1 MTGNCLR
8 TLGNY
13 PESLEIASGSPAGR
27 LKFLQIDSRY
37 QNYMLQRYMLQLDV
51 HVAVG
56 FSGLNLSLFPTYAV
70 GLQRFL
76 TICRSP
82 AIIYSDF
89 GQVAGVRRPFSAIS
103 HNFPVIRRLFSLVSG
118 DFQVSRVC
126 LRRFRT
132 VCRCSEA
139 NSDHFQQLNVTVGG
153 LQ

>member
-82 AIIYSDF
+82 AIIYRLWTSCRCPK
-89 GQVAGVRRPFSAIS
+89 AIFS
-103 HNFPVIRRLFSLVSG
+103 NFAQFSSYPETIFTG
-118 DFQVSRVC
+118 F
-126 LRRFRT
+126 RRFSG
-132 VCRCSEA
+132 VKSLFEA
-139 NSDHFQQLNVTVGG
+139 VSDG
-153 LQ
+153 L